1 MNRTRFFLVLI
12 TLFQVECME
21 MVNTFN
27 IFDAML
33 PMNAVQVESCFSH
46 LKISNLKTFN
56 SKLKNIICFFV
67 SILNWWLYLP
77 PTTMAHSLCPTIT
90 TVVMMLMGKN
100 SYEIWKEIKVNEN
113 QIWFLL
119 MPLIFP
125 KCFCVSVCVC
135 ISGLI
140 LSSFCFSVRLLRFQC
155 HIESKSKLRN
165 ERGICIWCHSDGF
178 DSIFFPCAI
187 AALYAVLHLGHHV
200 FHKHK
205 HIDDIHATHIYW
217 NVYV

>member
-1 MNRTRFFLVLI
+1 MFLPLENFQFKNI
-12 TLFQVECME
+12 QFQAEKYYLLFCKHTELMAIFATYNNGAFSVSNDNNGGDDADGKKLVWNME
-21 MVNTFN
+21 GNKS
-27 IFDAML
+27 
-33 PMNAVQVESCFSH
+33 EW
-46 LKISNLKTFN
+46 KSNLIPFN
-56 SKLKNIICFFV
+56 AINLSKVL
-67 SILNWWLYLP
+67 
-77 PTTMAHSLCPTIT
+77 LC
-90 TVVMMLMGKN
+90 
-100 SYEIWKEIKVNEN
+100 ER
-113 QIWFLL
+113 
-119 MPLIFP
+119 
-125 KCFCVSVCVC
+125 VCVC

-155 HIESKSKLRN
+155 HIESKSKLHN

-187 AALYAVLHLGHHV
+187 AALYAVLHHGHHV